1 MRPTRGRIAHIGFSS
16 RARARDRDSL
26 GHSGL
31 AHTNARMKVRDGVGQ
46 MIGRRHFLLVPISYQ
61 HVLVRETTMEKW
73 ESEMRRLEEAVRVS
87 DGQNIRARWES
98 GRYML
103 TLRDGKKQLPPGML
117 DELAR
122 TVGVVRSE
130 LGARMRFAEKYS
142 TEEELSTAVETFRTW
157 TDIRQRGLTDTPRVE
172 EQEQET
178 DDDTD
183 AEDEQGG

>member
-1 MRPTRGRIAHIGFSS
+1 
-16 RARARDRDSL
+16 
-26 GHSGL
+26 
-31 AHTNARMKVRDGVGQ
+31 
-46 MIGRRHFLLVPISYQ
+46 
-61 HVLVRETTMEKW
+61 
-73 ESEMRRLEEAVRVS
+73 
-87 DGQNIRARWES
+87 
-98 GRYML
+98 ML